1 MRSPETASGDGLQR
15 VRENREDL
23 RDLAESDLP
32 VARVARAL
40 LDAADEE
47 PPEDADPRGRG

>member
-1 MRSPETASGDGLQR
+1 MRNPETSSGGLQR

-47 PPEDADPRGRG
+47 APEDADTRGRG